1 MSRILPSLLRQPFET
16 GLSKL
21 LQPEGT
27 GPDDF
32 RFPEGEAALT
42 TPDSVSWRVFK
53 NPVSVFIGGVAAVLL
68 ELAEPGVR
76 SGVWLHSSF
85 RERPVERLRRTG
97 YAAMMTV
104 YGPRSRTEALIAGVT
119 RRHGQVNGVAP
130 DGRAYSATDPKLLD
144 WVHATAS
151 FGFLEAY
158 HRFVDPVGLPD
169 RDRFYQEGQP
179 AARLYGAMSVPSSEA
194 DMAALLMRMAPQ
206 LEPSD
211 VLHEF
216 LHIVRAMPA
225 LPPALRPLQRLL
237 VTAAVM
243 ALPAG
248 LRDRLDLAG
257 VATLSPWQEGL
268 VRHVGA
274 AMDHLVLRSHP
285 AVQAC
290 RRLGLPDDHLYG

>member
-1 MSRILPSLLRQPFET
+1 MSKFLPSLLRRPFES
-16 GLSKL
+16 GLSGL

-27 GPDDF
+27 SPDDF

-42 TPDSVSWRVFK
+42 APDSVSWRVFK

-85 RERPVERLRRTG
+85 RTRPVDRLRRTG

-104 YGPRSRTEALIAGVT
+104 YGPRSRTEAMIAGVT
-119 RRHGQVNGVAP
+119 RRHGQVQGVAP

-158 HRFVDPVGLPD
+158 HRFVDPIAVRD
-169 RDRFYQEGQP
+169 RDRFYVEGQP
-179 AARLYGAMSVPSSEA
+179 AARLYGALSVPRSDAE
-194 DMAALLMRMAPQ
+194 MAALLERMAPN
-206 LEPSD
+206 LEPSE
-211 VLHEF
+211 VLQEF
-216 LHIVRAMPA
+216 LRIMRFMPA
-225 LPPALRPLQRLL
+225 LPPALRPLQGVL
-237 VTAAVM
+237 VGAAVTL
-243 ALPAG
+243 LPPG

-257 VATLSPWQEGL
+257 AAVLSPWQEGL
-268 VRHVGA
+268 VRRAGSA
-274 AMDHLVLRSHP
+274 LDHLVLRSHP

>member
-1 MSRILPSLLRQPFET
+1 M
-16 GLSKL
+16 
-21 LQPEGT
+21 
-27 GPDDF
+27 
-32 RFPEGEAALT
+32 
-42 TPDSVSWRVFK
+42 FK

-85 RERPVERLRRTG
+85 RERPVDRLRRTG

-104 YGPRSRTEALIAGVT
+104 YGPRARTEAMIAGVT
-119 RRHGQVNGVAP
+119 RRHGRVHGVAP

-158 HRFVDPVGLPD
+158 HRFVDPVTVRD
-169 RDRFYQEGQP
+169 RDRFFLEGQP
-179 AARLYGAMSVPSSEA
+179 AAALYGARSVPRSDA
-194 DMAALLMRMAPQ
+194 GMAALLEQMAPR
-206 LEPSD
+206 LEPSE

-216 LHIVRAMPA
+216 LRIVRVMPA
-225 LPPALRPLQRLL
+225 LPPALRPVQGVL

-243 ALPAG
+243 VLPPA
-248 LRDRLDLAG
+248 LRDRLDLSGA
-257 VATLSPWQEGL
+257 ATLSPWQEAL
-268 VRHVGA
+268 VRRAGV
-274 AMDHLVLRSHP
+274 AMDRLVLRTHP

-290 RRLGLPDDHLYG
+290 RRLGLPDDHLYA

>member
-1 MSRILPSLLRQPFET
+1 MRRTLPNLLRHPLES
-16 GLSKL
+16 GLSGL

-27 GPDDF
+27 RAEDF
-32 RFPEGEAALT
+32 RLPDGEAALT

-76 SGVWLHSSF
+76 AGVWGHSTF
-85 RERPVERLRRTG
+85 RTHPVDRLRRTG

-104 YGPRSRTEALIAGVT
+104 YGPRSRTEVMIAGIT
-119 RRHGQVNGVAP
+119 RRHAQVQGV
-130 DGRAYSATDPKLLD
+130 DGEGRAYSATDPRLLD

-158 HRFVDPVGLPD
+158 HRFAHPVTAAE
-169 RDRFYQEGQP
+169 RDRFYVEGQP
-179 AARLYGAMSVPSSEA
+179 AARLYGAPSVPDSQ
-194 DMAALLMRMAPQ
+194 AAMDRLFERMLPQ
-206 LEPSD
+206 LAPSD

-216 LHIVRAMPA
+216 LRIVRRMPA
-225 LPPALRPLQRLL
+225 LPPALRPVQGVL

-243 ALPAG
+243 VLPPA

-257 VATLSPWQEGL
+257 AATLSPLQDAM
-268 VRHVGA
+268 VRRAGA
-274 AMDHLVLRSHP
+274 ATEHLVLRTHP